1 MQGIDFFLFVVVV
14 IFNGKNC
21 AFSCFMLQFNT
32 DSDVVAGVYKKGRK
46 QATAIA
52 QKLRAAFGD
61 GIFLS
66 SKSVS
71 VKTEIV
77 CETIDRVFSYT
88 KEDSNETL
96 DKLKE
101 EINLLC
107 ASQTTTTGVVGLD
120 IDIAL
125 EKIMNYWFVLYEQQ
139 IHDIH
144 GMFSTVDTNGDGTLD
159 FREFCELV
167 VVLEPNIDRREAL
180 VLYNRAAGEDQV
192 IDKDEFVQVM
202 LSYQRRVILK
212 EFYGSDASRKASSA
226 VSSRKT
232 IVQFS
237 SVGGVAAGPPSPGPV
252 EYQSLSGAL
261 AQLDREESYAS
272 LAAAMS
278 HVTNLSTG
286 ERESSVTEED
296 DQDDEGDDTMSP
308 LGQTSTGGPRI
319 EESISF
325 MTLSRLSM
333 WASEAKNK
341 LMTIR
346 RPKPSTLVAPEPLAP
361 PRVKPQL
368 IPDLIEDDV
377 DKFEFDVDNL
387 LREALS
393 KANIDIDGI
402 L

>member
-1 MQGIDFFLFVVVV
+1 
-14 IFNGKNC
+14 
-21 AFSCFMLQFNT
+21 MLQTNT
-32 DSDVVAGVYKKGRK
+32 DFAVCNILAGVYKKGRK

-52 QKLRAAFGD
+52 QKLRTAFGD

-107 ASQTTTTGVVGLD
+107 ASQTTATGVVGLD

-144 GMFSTVDTNGDGTLD
+144 DMFGTVDTNGDGTLD

-212 EFYGSDASRKASSA
+212 EFYGSDASRKASSV

-232 IVQFS
+232 VVQFS
-237 SVGGVAAGPPSPGPV
+237 GIGGASAGPPSPGPV

-278 HVTNLSTG
+278 HVTNLPTG
-286 ERESSVTEED
+286 ERESPVVEED

-308 LGQTSTGGPRI
+308 LNQTSTDGPRTD
-319 EESISF
+319 ESISF
-325 MTLSRLSM
+325 MTLSRLSL
-333 WASEAKNK
+333 WAGEAKNK

-346 RPKPSTLVAPEPLAP
+346 RPKSSTPVAPEPPAP
-361 PRVKPQL
+361 RPVTKPQL

-387 LREALS
+387 LRVALS

>member
-1 MQGIDFFLFVVVV
+1 
-14 IFNGKNC
+14 
-21 AFSCFMLQFNT
+21 MLT
-32 DSDVVAGVYKKGRK
+32 YHYDPIAGVYKKGRK

-52 QKLRAAFGD
+52 QNLRIVFGD
-61 GIFLS
+61 GLFLS

-71 VKTEIV
+71 VKSEVV

-88 KEDSNETL
+88 KEDFNETL
-96 DKLKE
+96 GNLKE

-107 ASQTTTTGVVGLD
+107 TSQTTTTGVIGLD

-144 GMFSTVDTNGDGTLD
+144 EMFGSVDTNGDGTLD
-159 FREFCELV
+159 FREFCDLV

-180 VLYNRAAGEDQV
+180 VLYNKAAGEDQV

-202 LSYQRRVILK
+202 LSYQRRLILK
-212 EFYGSDASRKASSA
+212 EFYGSDTTRKASSA
-226 VSSRKT
+226 VSSRKPT
-232 IVQFS
+232 VQYS
-237 SVGGVAAGPPSPGPV
+237 GIGGVSTGPSSSSPV

-286 ERESSVTEED
+286 ERESSVAEED
-296 DQDDEGDDTMSP
+296 DQDDEGSDMMSS
-308 LGQTSTGGPRI
+308 LTQTPTGPRND
-319 EESISF
+319 ESVSF
-325 MTLSRLSM
+325 MTLSRLSL
-333 WASEAKNK
+333 WATEAKNK

-346 RPKPSTLVAPEPLAP
+346 SPKTSKAAVPEPPARQ
-361 PRVKPQL
+361 RVAKPQL
-368 IPDLIEDDV
+368 IPDLIEDV